1 MASTKRENLLSPV
14 KLPSN
19 KRFSPTLITTGAGD
33 GISWIAAHQQK
44 VGKGDGVDNVKLN
57 FSNQ

>member
-1 MASTKRENLLSPV
+1 MASTNCENLLSPV
-14 KLPSN
+14 NLTS

-44 VGKGDGVDNVKLN
+44 LGKGDGVDNVKLN
-57 FSNQ
+57 FFNQ